1 MNDRESIVA
10 HIRNGNGENCEPIKV
25 VGQSKAD
32 RIVIEL
38 TGTIS
43 RFVELDANKP
53 LYPECV
59 PD

>member
-1 MNDRESIVA
+1 MNYRESIVA
-10 HIRNGNGENCEPIKV
+10 HIFNGNGENREPIKV

-43 RFVELDANKP
+43 RFAELDANKP
-53 LYPECV
+53 LYL
-59 PD
+59 